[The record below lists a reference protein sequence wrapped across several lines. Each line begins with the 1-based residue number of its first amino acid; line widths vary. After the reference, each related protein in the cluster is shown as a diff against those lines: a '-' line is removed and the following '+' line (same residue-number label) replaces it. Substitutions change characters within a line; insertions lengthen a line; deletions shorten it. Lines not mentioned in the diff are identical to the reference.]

1 MKKLLII
8 GIAQD
13 ILETYYNAKT
23 LMDLLKLVSIEFIVA
38 TDYKLCNILMGLSG
52 HGGAFRCPFCKVR
65 YNNFHEPNRCVTEHS
80 LRTLGDIRYWARK
93 FQEHCERS
101 YPQDP
106 SKGLKDAM
114 DFYNQG
120 GIKFKF

>member
-1 MKKLLII
+1 MVERKTPFDIKSPPKKRQAKAKKDGGVKKLLII

-23 LMDLLKLVSIEFIVA
+23 LMDLLKLERIEFIVA

-80 LRTLGDIRYWARK
+80 LRTLSDTAKPRK
-93 FQEHCERS
+93 
-101 YPQDP
+101 
-106 SKGLKDAM
+106 
-114 DFYNQG
+114 
-120 GIKFKF
+120 